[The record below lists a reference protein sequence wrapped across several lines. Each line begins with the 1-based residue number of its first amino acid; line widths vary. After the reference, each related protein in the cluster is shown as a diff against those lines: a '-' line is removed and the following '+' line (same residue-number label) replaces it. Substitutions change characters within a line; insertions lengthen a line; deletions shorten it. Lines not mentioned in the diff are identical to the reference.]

1 MGNAERRI
9 AALTRR
15 TYAMSTEASRMGY
28 RPPDRAHPNEVQ
40 QLLAESALLVER
52 AAAAI
57 GRTAELRQW
66 IGSARANR
74 TVLRRERA
82 RLLRQESQRDRLVR
96 EHLSLARQTASRFSG
111 RGQSVDDLYQ
121 VACVGLVK
129 AADRFDP
136 ARGVH
141 FRTYAHA
148 VITGE
153 IKRYFRDH
161 GWGLRVARPVQEL
174 YLAVRDAR
182 ERLTQELGRSPTV
195 QQLAQ
200 ALSCPEEDVIEA
212 IQAGDTFYLQS
223 MDAPSNSDDRSTFE
237 VGAVERAYSQIE
249 ERSWLIPALK
259 TLSERDRQ
267 ILEMRF
273 FEGMSQSQIA
283 ERVGISQMHVS
294 RLLTRSLG
302 RLRAASPDQNDA
314 A

>member
-1 MGNAERRI
+1 M
-9 AALTRR
+9 T
-15 TYAMSTEASRMGY
+15 TEASTISNQHPR
-28 RPPDRAHPNEVQ
+28 RARTDVQ
-40 QLLAESALLVER
+40 RLLSESALLVER

-57 GRTAELRQW
+57 GHTAQLRLE

-74 TVLRRERA
+74 AVLRRDRA
-82 RLLRQESQRDRLVR
+82 RRLRQESTRDRLVR
-96 EHLSLARQTASRFSG
+96 QHLPLARQTASRFAG
-111 RGQSVDDLYQ
+111 RGQSLDDLYQ

-129 AADRFDP
+129 AADRFDVN
-136 ARGVH
+136 RGVH

-182 ERLTQELGRSPTV
+182 EQLTQELGRSPTV
-195 QQLAQ
+195 RQLAE

-223 MDAPSNSDDRSTFE
+223 MDATNSADDRATFE
-237 VGAVERAYSQIE
+237 VGTVESAYQQIE
-249 ERSWLIPALK
+249 ERSWLIPALR

-273 FEGMSQSQIA
+273 FEGLSQSQIA

-294 RLLTRSLG
+294 RLLARSLN

>member
-1 MGNAERRI
+1 MHH
-9 AALTRR
+9 
-15 TYAMSTEASRMGY
+15 
-28 RPPDRAHPNEVQ
+28 RPPNGARPNEVQ
-40 QLLAESALLVER
+40 RLLAESAVLVER

-57 GRTAELRQW
+57 GRTAELGQW
-66 IGSARANR
+66 IGSAQANR
-74 TVLRRERA
+74 AVLRRERA
-82 RLLRQESQRDRLVR
+82 RLLRTESQRDRLVR
-96 EHLSLARQTASRFSG
+96 ENLSLARHTAGRYSG
-111 RGQSVDDLYQ
+111 RGQSLDDLYQ

-129 AADRFDP
+129 AADRFDVD
-136 ARGVH
+136 RGVH

-174 YLAVRDAR
+174 YLAVREAR
-182 ERLTQELGRSPTV
+182 EQLTQQLGRSPTIRHLAG
-195 QQLAQ
+195 QLE
-200 ALSCPEEDVIEA
+200 CVEEDVIEA

-223 MDAPSNSDDRSTFE
+223 MDAPSTGDDQALFE
-237 VGAVERAYSQIE
+237 IGEVETAYEQIE

-259 TLSERDRQ
+259 TLSERDRE

-273 FEGMSQSQIA
+273 FEGLSQSQIA

-302 RLRAASPDQNDA
+302 KLRSASPDGKGDA
-314 A
+314 S